1 MFIENLKQLHKI
13 LLTLILI
20 LIFLNLK
27 GSDYDTISILKN
39 IDLQI
44 ESTSSL
50 NKMYN
55 FKFEDAE
62 KEFFWL
68 VQEYKDHPLPSFL
81 LGLSMWWK
89 IDAYSGKVNAIS
101 KDIDNRFL
109 IQMDETINRANQIY
123 ERGNKIDGA
132 FFLAASYAFKGR
144 LLAER
149 KKWAKSA
156 LSGRNA
162 LKYLKEIKKNDMMIP
177 EIDFGNGLFNYYS
190 VWIPE
195 RYPLLKPFL
204 KLFPEGDKFAGIEQ
218 LENASRN
225 SFYTR
230 TESQFFLMKIYLSE
244 KKLSKA
250 LQLSKYLNE
259 SYPSNSIF
267 HRYYTQL
274 LYQNG
279 RIVQAYN
286 NANKILENFKSNIF
300 GYNHDEA
307 RVSHFFIGE
316 YYYSTLEFEKAIFN
330 YTKAIE
336 FAKLLGKEKM
346 GYAIY
351 SNYYLGKI
359 FSDRSEYDKS
369 KMYFRSVIKLTNR
382 KDELNKR
389 AKLNLNKIK

>member
-1 MFIENLKQLHKI
+1 MCKI
-13 LLTLILI
+13 LLSAILI
-20 LIFLNLK
+20 LSPFNFK
-27 GSDYDTISILKN
+27 GSSFDTISILKN
-39 IDLQI
+39 IDIQI
-44 ESTSSL
+44 ESTSSI

-55 FKFEDAE
+55 FKFDDAE

-68 VQEYKDHPLPSFL
+68 MQEYKDHPLPSFL

-89 IDAYSGKVNAIS
+89 IDANSGKINAIS
-101 KDIDNRFL
+101 KELDNKFL
-109 IQMDETINRANQIY
+109 IQMDVTIDRAQKIY
-123 ERGNKIDGA
+123 KRGSKIDGA

-149 KKWAKSA
+149 KKWTQSA

-162 LKYLKEIKKNDMMIP
+162 LKYLKEIKKNDIMIP

-195 RYPLLKPFL
+195 RYPLLKPIV
-204 KLFPEGDKFAGIEQ
+204 KLFPEGNKLVGIEQ

-250 LQLSKYLNE
+250 LQLSKYLHE
-259 SYPSNSIF
+259 LYPLNSIF
-267 HRYYTQL
+267 HRYNTQL

-279 RIVQAYN
+279 RFMQAYN
-286 NANKILENFKSNIF
+286 KANKILENFKSNIY

-307 RVSHFFIGE
+307 RVSHFFVGE
-316 YYYSTLEFEKAIFN
+316 YYYSIFEFEKAIFN

-336 FAKLLGKEKM
+336 YAKILGKEKM
-346 GYAIY
+346 GYNIY

-359 FSDRSEYDKS
+359 FYDRSEFDKS
-369 KMYFRSVIKLTNR
+369 KKYFNSVIKLTNR
-382 KDELNKR
+382 KNELNKR
-389 AKLNLNKIK
+389 AKLNLKKIKENS

>member
-1 MFIENLKQLHKI
+1 MCKI
-13 LLTLILI
+13 LLSAILI
-20 LIFLNLK
+20 LSPLNFK
-27 GSDYDTISILKN
+27 GSSFDTISILKN
-39 IDLQI
+39 IDIQI
-44 ESTSSL
+44 ESTSSI

-55 FKFEDAE
+55 FKFDDAE

-68 VQEYKDHPLPSFL
+68 MQEYKDHPLPSFL

-89 IDAYSGKVNAIS
+89 IDANSGKINAIS
-101 KDIDNRFL
+101 KDLDNKFL
-109 IQMDETINRANQIY
+109 IQMDVTIDRAKKIY
-123 ERGNKIDGA
+123 ERGSKIDGA

-149 KKWAKSA
+149 KRWTQSA

-162 LKYLKEIKKNDMMIP
+162 LKYLKEIKKNDMMIS

-195 RYPLLKPFL
+195 RYPLLQPIV
-204 KLFPEGDKFAGIEQ
+204 KLFPEGNKLVGIEQ

-230 TESQFFLMKIYLSE
+230 TESQFFLMKIYLAE

-250 LQLSKYLNE
+250 LQLSKYLHE
-259 SYPSNSIF
+259 LYPLNSIF
-267 HRYYTQL
+267 DRYNTQL

-279 RIVQAYN
+279 RFMQAYN
-286 NANKILENFKSNIF
+286 KANKILENFKSNIY
-300 GYNHDEA
+300 GYNYDEA

-316 YYYSTLEFEKAIFN
+316 YYYSIFEFEKAIFN

-336 FAKLLGKEKM
+336 YAKILGKEKM
-346 GYAIY
+346 GYNIY

-359 FSDRSEYDKS
+359 FYDRSEFDKS
-369 KMYFRSVIKLTNR
+369 KKYFNSVIKLTNR
-382 KDELNKR
+382 KNELNKR
-389 AKLNLNKIK
+389 AKLNLKKIKENS